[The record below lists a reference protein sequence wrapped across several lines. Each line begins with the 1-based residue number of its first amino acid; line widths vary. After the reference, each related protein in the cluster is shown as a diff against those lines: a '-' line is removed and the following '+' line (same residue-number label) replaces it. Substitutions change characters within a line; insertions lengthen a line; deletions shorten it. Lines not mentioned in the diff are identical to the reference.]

1 MAISPPQSISDTQ
14 STAPL
19 NRTNTQ
25 ISTTSTLPPAYSNS
39 KTAPPA
45 SAPSIAIPTTFP
57 ITAACINFGSFGSD
71 VNLVDSQGH
80 GDVYPRMWYFS
91 KPLLSRDDETSA
103 TEHWDWQVKM
113 LEVRDDKV
121 SALLWCVEMD
131 WRRYRNTRSELVVV
145 C

>member
-1 MAISPPQSISDTQ
+1 
-14 STAPL
+14 
-19 NRTNTQ
+19 
-25 ISTTSTLPPAYSNS
+25 
-39 KTAPPA
+39 
-45 SAPSIAIPTTFP
+45 
-57 ITAACINFGSFGSD
+57 

-121 SALLWCVEMD
+121 SALL
-131 WRRYRNTRSELVVV
+131 
-145 C
+145 